1 MIAAYS
7 LRQQAEADLESFWL
21 YSYNE
26 WGKKQADQYIQGLL
40 SRIQWLSENPRIG
53 KERADIKPG
62 YYYFPEG
69 AHLVFYKITHNGVD
83 IIGIPHRNMDIVDY
97 LNS

>member
-1 MIAAYS
+1 VTTTCL
-7 LRQQAEADLESFWL
+7 LRHQAEEDLESIWL
-21 YSYNE
+21 YSYTE
-26 WGKKQADQYIQGLL
+26 WGRKQADQYLQNLL

-69 AHLVFYKITHNGVD
+69 AHLVFYKIIPDGID
-83 IIGIPHRNMDIVDY
+83 IIGIPHQNMDIGDY
-97 LNS
+97 LDS